1 MSSVEFRNCNNV
13 SGANLML
20 AEGETTVLFGM
31 NGSGKSTLA
40 NAIMHAAKGEELPTE
55 MSPYGTNMNPS
66 VTGVSA
72 DHAVLVFNEDYIEE
86 TLFRG
91 DAELIADG
99 YRIFIETA
107 QYRKASRA
115 TEELFSEAK
124 RKLATECNV
133 DDLLKSIE
141 DLLDCYGRS
150 KDGYASNSALGKGFA
165 KKGNLVTNI
174 PPKFDDFTPLITGD
188 FGRKWIQW
196 HKGGDGFQ

>member
-31 NGSGKSTLA
+31 NGSGKSALA

-55 MSPYGTNMNPS
+55 MSSYGTNMNPS

-99 YRIFIETA
+99 YAFSLRL
-107 QYRKASRA
+107 SS
-115 TEELFSEAK
+115 TERRLG
-124 RKLATECNV
+124 R
-133 DDLLKSIE
+133 LKSYS
-141 DLLDCYGRS
+141 LKQSGSL
-150 KDGYASNSALGKGFA
+150 
-165 KKGNLVTNI
+165 
-174 PPKFDDFTPLITGD
+174 
-188 FGRKWIQW
+188 
-196 HKGGDGFQ
+196 